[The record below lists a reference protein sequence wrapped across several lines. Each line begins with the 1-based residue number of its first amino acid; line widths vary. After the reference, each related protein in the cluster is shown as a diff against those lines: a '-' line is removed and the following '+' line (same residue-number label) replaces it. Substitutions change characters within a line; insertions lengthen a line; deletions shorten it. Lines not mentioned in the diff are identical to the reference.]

1 MLREVNGNEVT
12 SEKPVC
18 VIPLELYH
26 CWSHPKYSL
35 SNQVSI
41 YVFQKVRKF
50 FNYKKKK
57 KKKVF
62 LASYVGFP
70 VLDSQIKWIN
80 VSFHLCWSVFNFA
93 ILKQCIWLNKK
104 ITSMFIRLSRD
115 PQHFPNFI
123 LSMQQ
128 CSNWKSILLHFDKTA
143 VYTTLIFVL
152 PILKWKISQEMYRNH
167 KVSFKY
173 TIETHFDNNER
184 VEWFLFFF
192 YYVIKYKC
200 STSNTFFFI
209 TFYLMGSNISL
220 EIFTLTS

>member
-1 MLREVNGNEVT
+1 MFFSSWGNFST
-12 SEKPVC
+12 
-18 VIPLELYH
+18 I
-26 CWSHPKYSL
+26 
-35 SNQVSI
+35 
-41 YVFQKVRKF
+41 R
-50 FNYKKKK
+50 

-80 VSFHLCWSVFNFA
+80 VSFHLCWSVCNFA

-104 ITSMFIRLSRD
+104 NNFYFIHLSRD

-123 LSMQQ
+123 LSIQQ
-128 CSNWKSILLHFDKTA
+128 CSNWKSIFLHFDKTA
-143 VYTTLIFVL
+143 VYTTLMFVL

-184 VEWFLFFF
+184 VEGF
-192 YYVIKYKC
+192 Y
-200 STSNTFFFI
+200 FFI
-209 TFYLMGSNISL
+209 ILSTNAQQVIHSFSVTFYLMGSNISL